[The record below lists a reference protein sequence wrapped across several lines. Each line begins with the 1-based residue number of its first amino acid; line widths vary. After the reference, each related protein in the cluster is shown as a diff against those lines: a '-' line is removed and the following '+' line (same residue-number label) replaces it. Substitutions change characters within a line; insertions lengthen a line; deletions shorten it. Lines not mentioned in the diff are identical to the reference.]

1 MANWLPGLGLL
12 RGFEAT
18 ARHLSFTRAAAE
30 LGVTPA
36 AVSHHVRELE
46 RLLQVTLLKR
56 SSRSVKPTPEG
67 VILAAGVA
75 EGLESIRRAVLR
87 ISGETRRRLVVSV
100 SPSFATK
107 WLMPRLPRFLKE
119 HPETDVRLDVNL
131 RPQLFAHDDADIGLR
146 FGNGLYEGL
155 GVDRLFEETIFPVCS
170 PALLA
175 GAKPLRQPDDLRH
188 HTLLH
193 VEWQAMGASWP
204 SWEMW
209 LQAAGVTGVDA
220 NRGLHLSLTALAL
233 QAAMDGQ
240 GVALGDS
247 TLVADDLAANRL
259 VRPFR
264 VALRGPAGFCYHL
277 VYRPGALDRPL
288 VRAFRDWVLAEAME
302 ARRLAA

>member
-46 RLLQVTLLKR
+46 RLLQVTLLRR
-56 SSRSVKPTPEG
+56 SSRSVKPTAEG
-67 VILAAGVA
+67 EILRAGVA
-75 EGLESIRRAVLR
+75 EGLESIRRAVQR
-87 ISGETRRRLVVSV
+87 ITGETRRRLVISV
-100 SPSFATK
+100 SPSFAAK
-107 WLMPRLPRFLKE
+107 WLMPRLPRFLKD
-119 HPETDVRLDVNL
+119 HPDADVRLDVNL
-131 RPQLFAHDDADIGLR
+131 RPPAFSRDDADLGLR
-146 FGNGLYEGL
+146 FGNGVYEGL
-155 GVDRLFEETIFPVCS
+155 GVDRLFDETIFPVCS

-175 GAKPLRQPDDLRH
+175 GPRPLKKPEDLRH

-193 VEWQAMGASWP
+193 VEWHAQGAVWP

-247 TLVADDLAANRL
+247 TLVADDLAAGRL

-264 VALRGPAGFCYHL
+264 VSLRGPAGFCYHL
-277 VYRPGALDRPL
+277 VYPPTALDRPL
-288 VRAFRDWVLAEAME
+288 VKAFRDWVLLE
-302 ARRLAA
+302 AREARKAAA